1 MLAMEFPLSVAA
13 REDMILKHYPLV
25 RTIAGRMARRLPSN
39 VDLDE
44 LVMVGTVGLIDAID
58 RFDPARGVPFKS
70 YAEIRVRGAIVDA
83 LRESDWVPRSVRRK
97 FRRIDTART
106 ELRQRLDRDPTRE
119 EIAARLEISVDDY
132 EELVADARISSL
144 TSIDIPLDEDGG
156 STIGDTVKGEDV
168 PVDDAWIAEEVT
180 AEVKAA
186 VDFLPDKERT
196 VVSLYYIQGLSL
208 KEIGGVLGVT
218 ESRACQLRG
227 AGVNRL
233 KVRLRTIVG

>member
-1 MLAMEFPLSVAA
+1 MRRMEYPLSPAQ
-13 REDMILKHYPLV
+13 REEMILQYYPLV
-25 RTIAGRMARRLPSN
+25 RTIAGRMAKRLPSN

-97 FRRIDTART
+97 YRLIDTARV

-119 EIAARLEISVDDY
+119 EVAARLGISIPEY
-132 EELVADARISSL
+132 EELLADARISSL

-156 STIGDTVKGEDV
+156 STIGDTVKGQDV

-186 VDFLPDKERT
+186 VNFLPDKERT

-208 KEIGGVLGVT
+208 KEIGGLLGVT

-233 KVRLRTIVG
+233 KARLKSVVG